1 MNDITVYVTDQSGE
15 IFPVC
20 GYVEWHPETE
30 ELCNEL
36 VKTLKHLG
44 IVKKHGLTIHVEY

>member
-1 MNDITVYVTDQSGE
+1 MSDITVYVTDESGN

-20 GYVEWHPETE
+20 GYVEWHPETQ

-36 VKTLKHLG
+36 VKTLQHLG
-44 IVKKHGLTIHVEY
+44 IVKKHGLIIHVEY